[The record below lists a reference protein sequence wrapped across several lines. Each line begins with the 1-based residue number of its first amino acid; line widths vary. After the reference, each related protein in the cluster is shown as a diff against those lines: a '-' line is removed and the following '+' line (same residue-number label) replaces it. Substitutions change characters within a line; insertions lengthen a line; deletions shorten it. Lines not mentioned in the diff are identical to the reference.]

1 MTTANRVRLFC
12 ILVWVAALVCP
23 GAAAAQSD
31 LERARM
37 LYHSGRFEEA
47 IAAATTA
54 ASKPAAIPSA
64 TLIAARS
71 RLERFRA
78 LGDPKELAVARAE
91 LVSLNPR
98 TLAPQEAI
106 EWQIGVGTALFLE
119 DQPGPAA
126 EIFTSVLPV
135 ARGRLSASEFEKVL
149 EWWGTALARL
159 AEGLTGAARN
169 QAYERFRTAVQLE
182 TDRTPLSRAAAYWTV
197 VALRGSGDLDAAWNA
212 AAAGWILS
220 GREPD
225 GAQLRTDLDRFVVQT
240 LIPERAQART
250 GQRLDARTTA
260 SEITS
265 MTEEWRALTT
275 RWMGEQEVARQVGA
289 VIAVR

>member
-1 MTTANRVRLFC
+1 MTTANRVRLC
-12 ILVWVAALVCP
+12 LHSVWVAALVCP

-37 LYHSGRFEEA
+37 LYNSGRFDEA

-64 TLIAARS
+64 TLIVARS

-119 DQPGPAA
+119 NQMGPAA
-126 EIFTSVLPV
+126 EMFTSVLPV

-149 EWWGTALARL
+149 EWWGDALARL
-159 AEGLTGAARN
+159 AEGLTGDGEKAGLREVSHRRAARDRS
-169 QAYERFRTAVQLE
+169 QSSFPGRRVLDRRRSARIRRPRRGVECCGRRMDSVRGGAGRGAAADRSRPLRRADAHPRTGASADRTAP
-182 TDRTPLSRAAAYWTV
+182 RRK
-197 VALRGSGDLDAAWNA
+197 NH
-212 AAAGWILS
+212 
-220 GREPD
+220 
-225 GAQLRTDLDRFVVQT
+225 
-240 LIPERAQART
+240 
-250 GQRLDARTTA
+250 RL
-260 SEITS
+260 
-265 MTEEWRALTT
+265 
-275 RWMGEQEVARQVGA
+275 
-289 VIAVR
+289 